1 MNECWTCKKE
11 FSFEDIN
18 FSKIF
23 RFFVIETP
31 IESSSAR
38 AISLKERKINKSALN
53 KKIKSLS
60 NELKDNWNPIF
71 GNINNVEPNIV
82 VNSLKEGLGIDDN
95 HDKYYKEFA
104 YFITEKNKETET
116 FFYCIRCAFAHGAFC
131 IHKSKKNN
139 LKYYYF
145 ENTHYQKDVNIIFG
159 RFIIK
164 EENLLKIIDYCN
176 SK

>member
-1 MNECWTCKKE
+1 MNECWTCRKE
-11 FSFEDIN
+11 FSFEDSN

-31 IESSSAR
+31 IETSSAR
-38 AISLKERKINKSALN
+38 SISLKERKINKTALN

-60 NELKDNWNPIF
+60 NELKYNWNPIF
-71 GNINNVEPNIV
+71 GDINNVEPNIV

-95 HDKYYKEFA
+95 HDKYYTEFA
-104 YFITEKNKETET
+104 YFITKKNKETET

-131 IHKSKKNN
+131 IHKKNN

-145 ENTHYQKDVNIIFG
+145 ENTHIQGDKIIFG
-159 RFIIK
+159 RFIIN